1 MPTERMVPPPGAS
14 PPMRM
19 TASWSGLT
27 DPTAYKS
34 VCGTKLHPMASS
46 PRIINGGTAQMPK
59 LCKKPRRSSSSLAC
73 SGLKRCET
81 QASLGGK
88 PPSFATFR
96 SLDPFRAL
104 RELDRRRRDEE
115 RLSRSEQRTANKPKY
130 HLTGKAP
137 YRFES
142 CFLQRRVGSELG
154 SDRPCWKRCAASWR
168 SQHRHTRWR

>member
-1 MPTERMVPPPGAS
+1 TQTDHCALALCHYWRTTEGRRLTSSVLKGADRNKHITQHHSALALAFSTTAERRSEVAGSRIRTWHLMPTERMVPPPGAS

-73 SGLKRCET
+73 SGTKPCAT

-88 PPSFATFR
+88 PPSFATV
-96 SLDPFRAL
+96 SIP
-104 RELDRRRRDEE
+104 
-115 RLSRSEQRTANKPKY
+115 
-130 HLTGKAP
+130 
-137 YRFES
+137 
-142 CFLQRRVGSELG
+142 
-154 SDRPCWKRCAASWR
+154 
-168 SQHRHTRWR
+168 